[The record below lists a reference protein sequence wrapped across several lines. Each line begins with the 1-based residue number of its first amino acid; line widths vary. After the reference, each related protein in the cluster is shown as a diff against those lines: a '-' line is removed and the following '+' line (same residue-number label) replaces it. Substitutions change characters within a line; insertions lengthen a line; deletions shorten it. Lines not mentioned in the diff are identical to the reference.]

1 VATVIAV
8 VAGCGSGASS
18 RDTAIRGTTLTIY
31 SSLPLHGD
39 AGASGQDVVLGE
51 KLALAEAAGRVGAYT
66 VKYVSLDDTNPKTGR
81 WDPGVIAGNSRT
93 AAQDRTTVAYL
104 GELDPG
110 SSAISIPVLNEINVL
125 QVSPGDTFGGL
136 TESEDSSR
144 GEPEKYYP
152 TGERTFGR
160 IVPSDEVQA
169 AVLIRWMRDE
179 GVRRVFLLTDTEL
192 SGPSLARRV
201 QSMASE
207 HGLAVAGSLS
217 LIPRPDADRKAVQKV
232 LAAHP
237 DAVLY
242 AGLGNPATAA
252 LLDGVAGAA
261 PQLKIFTSSGVA
273 ASDMAGKLHAAAPRT
288 YVVSPALGLAA
299 YPPAARR
306 FARAFRSRYGRA
318 PGPYAVLGY
327 EAMRVVLHAMAGA
340 GKRANHPEA
349 VIRAF
354 FGTRDRRSV
363 LGTYSIDPNGD
374 TTLRGFGGYR
384 VRRGS
389 LAFDRALFP

>member
-1 VATVIAV
+1 MATVFAV

-39 AGASGQDVVLGE
+39 AGPSGQDVVLGE
-51 KLALAEAAGRVGAYT
+51 KLALAEAGGRVGPYT
-66 VKYVSLDDTNPKTGR
+66 VRYTSLDDTNPKTGR

-93 AAQDRTTVAYL
+93 ATQDRTTIAYL

-110 SSAISIPVLNEINVL
+110 ASAISIPVLNEVNVL

-136 TESEDSSR
+136 TEAEHSGR

-152 TGERTFGR
+152 TGARTFGR

-169 AVLIRWMRDE
+169 AVLLRWMRDE

-201 QSMASE
+201 QAMA
-207 HGLAVAGSLS
+207 HDRGIDVTGSLS
-217 LIPRPDADRKAVQKV
+217 LTPKSDADAKAAQKV
-232 LAAHP
+232 LAFRP

-242 AGLGNPATAA
+242 AGLGNAATAT
-252 LLDGVAGAA
+252 LLDDVAAA
-261 PQLKIFTSSGVA
+261 GPNLKIFMSSGAA
-273 ASDMAGKLHAAAPRT
+273 ASDMPGRLRAAAPRT
-288 YVVSPALGLAA
+288 YVVSPALGIAA

-306 FARAFRSRYGRA
+306 FARAFQSRYGRP
-318 PGPYAVLGY
+318 PGPYAILGY
-327 EAMRVVLHAMAGA
+327 EAMRVTLRAMAVA
-340 GKRANHPEA
+340 GRRANHPEA

-354 FGTRDRRSV
+354 FRTRDRRSV

-374 TTLRGFGGYR
+374 TTLRRYGGYR
-384 VRRGS
+384 VRHGA

>member
-1 VATVIAV
+1 VIAA
-8 VAGCGSGASS
+8 VAGCGSGGSS

-51 KLALAEAAGRVGAYT
+51 KLALADAQGRVGPYT
-66 VKYVSLDDTNPKTGR
+66 VKYTSLDDTNPKTGR

-93 AAQDRTTVAYL
+93 AAQDRTTIAYL

-110 SSAISIPVLNEINVL
+110 SSAISIPVTNEINVL

-136 TESEDSSR
+136 TGSEDSSR

-169 AVLIRWMRDE
+169 AVLVRWMRDE

-201 QSMASE
+201 QRMAGD
-207 HGLAVAGSLS
+207 HGLTVAGSLS
-217 LIPRPDADRKAVQKV
+217 VTPKADADAKAVQKV
-232 LAAHP
+232 QAAHP

-242 AGLGNPATAA
+242 AGLGNAATAA
-252 LLDGVAGAA
+252 MLDDIAGAA
-261 PQLKIFTSSGVA
+261 PQVRFFATSGVA
-273 ASDMAGKLHAAAPRT
+273 ASDMATRLRAAAPRT
-288 YVVSPALGLAA
+288 YVVSPALALAA
-299 YPPAARR
+299 LPLAGRR
-306 FARAFRSRYGRA
+306 FARAFQSRYGRP

-327 EAMRVVLHAMAGA
+327 EAMSVVLDAMAAA
-340 GKRANHPEA
+340 GKRANHPQA

-354 FGTRDRRSV
+354 FQIRDRRSV
-363 LGTYSIDPNGD
+363 LGTYSIDREGD
-374 TTLRGFGGYR
+374 TTLRRFGGYR
-384 VRRGS
+384 VRRGT
-389 LAFDRALFP
+389 LVFDRALFP